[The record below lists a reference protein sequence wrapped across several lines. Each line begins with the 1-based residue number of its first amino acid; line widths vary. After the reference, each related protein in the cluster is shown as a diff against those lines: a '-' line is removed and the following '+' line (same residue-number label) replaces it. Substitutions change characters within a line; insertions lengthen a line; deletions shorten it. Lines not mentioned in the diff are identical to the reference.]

1 MALIKCKE
9 CGKEIS
15 DKAKICPNC
24 GCPNEMVKETT
35 NPNAIF
41 TINGQN
47 ENMDELWKTY
57 KRKKNCIVH
66 LEEKYDIDKKLATRI
81 VEDYI
86 IKSGAKEPL
95 FSGCSIVFLISVALF
110 LLISCSMFVSN
121 KNTSSDET
129 YKNSTQEATVDKKS
143 EDLAQ
148 EQYTQND
155 NNIEFE
161 LGTVYDENGFVISL
175 TSASTDAM
183 TFEILN
189 NTDKEYDVY
198 LYPSAIN
205 NTMEEFDHAIVERVS
220 AGKKTETTVDIIPE
234 ENVYDIIK
242 SVSFAFAFYE
252 ITDSNVSFMEFE
264 SDPIV
269 IKTNMYD
276 DNDEYVPYN
285 VQYDDGNIQVG
296 KVIMTEN
303 EVQISIINNSNN
315 YYQININNASINEWT
330 YDVNNGLFVTI
341 FNEPIFPHTQKILK
355 INYEEFIKDK
365 GISAESFEFS
375 LDLTCPN
382 DIEKSYQTEK
392 IVFSK

>member
-1 MALIKCKE
+1 M
-9 CGKEIS
+9 
-15 DKAKICPNC
+15 
-24 GCPNEMVKETT
+24 
-35 NPNAIF
+35 
-41 TINGQN
+41 TI
-47 ENMDELWKTY
+47 
-57 KRKKNCIVH
+57 
-66 LEEKYDIDKKLATRI
+66 
-81 VEDYI
+81 
-86 IKSGAKEPL
+86 
-95 FSGCSIVFLISVALF
+95 
-110 LLISCSMFVSN
+110 
-121 KNTSSDET
+121 
-129 YKNSTQEATVDKKS
+129 
-143 EDLAQ
+143 
-148 EQYTQND
+148 
-155 NNIEFE
+155 
-161 LGTVYDENGFVISL
+161 VYDENGFVISL

-252 ITDSNVSFMEFE
+252 ITDSSVSFMEFE

-276 DNDEYVPYN
+276 NNEEYVPYN